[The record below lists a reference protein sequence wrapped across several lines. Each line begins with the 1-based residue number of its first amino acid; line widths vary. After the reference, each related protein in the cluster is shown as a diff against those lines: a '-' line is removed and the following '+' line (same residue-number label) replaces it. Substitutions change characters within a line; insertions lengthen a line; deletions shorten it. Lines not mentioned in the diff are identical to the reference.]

1 MKKPKLFGI
10 FLGVN
15 GSVLLAEMTSAS
27 RDSEIA
33 KMVRSKWT
41 EVFYSKGRFDGS
53 ELACVANAYPM
64 KGSGYRNDIAS
75 HICGGDVY
83 GNVVILKVND
93 DGFKCLMNHQKA
105 RKVMG
110 EIQDEYFFG

>member
-1 MKKPKLFGI
+1 MKTKLFGI

-15 GSVLLAEMTSAS
+15 GNVLLAEMTQAD
-27 RDSEIA
+27 RNNEIC
-33 KMVRSKWT
+33 KMVHSKNT
-41 EVFYSKGRFDGS
+41 ETFFSKRRFDNS

-64 KGSGYRNDIAS
+64 RIPGYRNDIAS

-93 DGFKCLMNHQKA
+93 DGMRCLMNHQKA

-110 EIQDEYFFG
+110 EIQDEYLFG